1 MAHNRD
7 LSFEEYKKKIEQ
19 EIEEDRNRIKQF
31 DVTKK
36 EFEELKASIHKT
48 TMFASQTIQ
57 TLEKRHQEAQRKQQT
72 PGSATVVSPKIK

>member
-1 MAHNRD
+1 MSYTRN
-7 LSFEEYKKKIEQ
+7 LSPKEDKKLLEKSYSEFN
-19 EIEEDRNRIKQF
+19 ERIQQF
-31 DVTKK
+31 DVIKK